1 MSNWIVFLLL
11 TSYRRVV
18 VQPYICFLST
28 PSLVCVWAPS
38 QPGGTLAWW
47 HSCHHW
53 NSSTEGTSSFHLLHH
68 FTYFITSL
76 TSSLHLLLHFTDF
89 ITSLTSSLHLLHH
102 FTYFITSLTSSLNL
116 LSLFLTVTI
125 VWRRTWTGLVW
136 SSMMLIRGAESVDV
150 ASCSFNADS

>member
-102 FTYFITSLTSSLNL
+102 FTYFITSLTSSLHL
-116 LSLFLTVTI
+116 LLHLTYFLYFWLLRLCEDGHEQAWFGQ
-125 VWRRTWTGLVW
+125 VW
-136 SSMMLIRGAESVDV
+136 
-150 ASCSFNADS
+150 CSYVEQKV